1 MWSWPANRDER
12 RERKWKT
19 ALSSVFNLV
28 GPFSFSLRLSFSLSR
43 SLYIYVYI
51 SFFFHFFLNS
61 FFIRLSLFRWS
72 RLRVRKARGLFSGVR
87 FVWCTEL
94 NRMYIGGDWCVE
106 LVVAVI
112 FFCVCILSRLY
123 NFAGWIA
130 SVFVYPWCLLYSFF
144 WEWGWAWKFVCSLC
158 LWKNIVNRYYNNR
171 SNYDN
176 FFL

>member
-1 MWSWPANRDER
+1 MENR
-12 RERKWKT
+12 
-19 ALSSVFNLV
+19 ALSCFQSR
-28 GPFSFSLRLSFSLSR
+28 GPLFFFVATLFLSLLFFI
-43 SLYIYVYI
+43 YIYVYI

-61 FFIRLSLFRWS
+61 FFLRLSLFRWS

-123 NFAGWIA
+123 SFAGWIA

-158 LWKNIVNRYYNNR
+158 LWKTLSI
-171 SNYDN
+171 DIIIIEATMII
-176 FFL
+176 FFHNMFGIDLFVQ